1 MAVVLKN
8 CVWERHGDALIV
20 LLDPRETI
28 ELHDPGRQ
36 IEELL
41 GLLSSGPFD
50 PPGLCH
56 ALGGRGI
63 GLTVTEVGEAIA
75 ALDSLG
81 LVEDAADRR
90 PRSAGRDQR
99 SRNNL
104 AFFGL
109 FSSATVSRAEL
120 ERQVRAAHV
129 LMLGVGGLGA
139 NALQSLA
146 GLGVGQLT
154 LLDADVV
161 EYSNL
166 NRQFVFRA
174 ADVGRPKVQ
183 RAAEWV
189 REFNPGIEVRAIQRW
204 ITGPADVAGLLPGVD
219 LVVSGVDEPPA
230 VDLWV
235 NEACVPAG
243 VPHVVGGMAATELM
257 HYSVDPGRS
266 PCRACAERAHTGRM
280 AVPGPGGAAARLVA
294 RFVLANHGIGPAY
307 GLVGALVAF
316 EALRY
321 LTGFQPPRAAGAT
334 VLVDLRDGCA
344 MRREPWQQ
352 DPDCELC
359 GQARK
364 RLAARPLTRAGA
376 S

>member
-1 MAVVLKN
+1 MAVVLKD

-20 LLDPRETI
+20 LRDPRETI
-28 ELHDPGRQ
+28 ELHDPERQ
-36 IEELL
+36 TEELL

-50 PPGLCH
+50 PPELCR

-63 GLTVTEVGEAIA
+63 SLTVTEAGEAIA

-81 LVEDAADRR
+81 LVEDAADR
-90 PRSAGRDQR
+90 PLRSAGGDHR

-109 FSSATVSRAEL
+109 FSSATVSCVEL
-120 ERQVRAAHV
+120 ERQVRTAHV

-139 NALQSLA
+139 NTLQSLA

-189 REFNPGIEVRAIQRW
+189 RQFNPGIGVRTIQRW

-235 NEACVPAG
+235 NEACVPAA

-280 AVPGPGGAAARLVA
+280 AVPGAGGAAARLVA

-307 GLVGALVAF
+307 GLAGALVAF

-321 LTGFQPPRAAGAT
+321 LSGFQPPRAAGAT
-334 VLVDLRDGCA
+334 VLVDLRDGCT

-364 RLAARPLTRAGA
+364 LRADRPLTRAGA